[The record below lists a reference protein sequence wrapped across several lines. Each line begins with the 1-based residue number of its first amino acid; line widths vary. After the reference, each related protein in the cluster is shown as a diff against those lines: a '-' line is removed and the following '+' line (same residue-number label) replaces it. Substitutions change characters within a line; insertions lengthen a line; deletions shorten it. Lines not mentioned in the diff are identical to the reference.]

1 MRDELPE
8 WNSALKSSRITQLPT
23 QLPTEHTPAASH
35 LAENTVSSS
44 PTLSVIN
51 EPKTGEMWV
60 DTDHSSKYSEASAS
74 SESEHD
80 STLPADEYSRAM
92 LEMEKRLLSKGS
104 VLDLPSTMTS
114 QNPTGKQPKP
124 KPNWK
129 TTNAKTQD
137 KAKQNQNLGTRGKSP
152 F

>member
-23 QLPTEHTPAASH
+23 QLPTEHTPAASP

-51 EPKTGEMWV
+51 EPKTGEMLV

-80 STLPADEYSRAM
+80 STLPADE
-92 LEMEKRLLSKGS
+92 
-104 VLDLPSTMTS
+104 
-114 QNPTGKQPKP
+114 
-124 KPNWK
+124 
-129 TTNAKTQD
+129 
-137 KAKQNQNLGTRGKSP
+137 
-152 F
+152 